1 MHLSNLQ
8 LVMMAE
14 ISQEPSTGYDL
25 SKSLL
30 DKGWK
35 ASHQQ
40 IYRDLAKL
48 HKHGIVSLNEIPQ
61 SGKPDKKLYLINDAG
76 KNMLTHALDVEPSV
90 SRVQDE
96 ALVHLFLANRYYFE
110 QLEGLLSDALENML
124 EECRSKVQQEDVL
137 SSLVLNR
144 ECERLNAEYQWVTN
158 VLNSM
163 TTKPW
168 KQVQAA

>member
-1 MHLSNLQ
+1 MYLSNLQ

-48 HKHGIVSLNEIPQ
+48 NEQSLVSLSEVPQ
-61 SGKPDKKLYLINDAG
+61 SGKPDKKLYLLNDAG
-76 KNMLTHALDVEPSV
+76 KSMLAKALDIEPSV
-90 SRVQDE
+90 PRIQDE
-96 ALVHLFLANRYYFE
+96 ALVHLFLANGYYFE
-110 QLEGLLSDALENML
+110 QLELQLRNAIACAEEQQHGNDTLLKLVITREIERLTADHRWVIRVL
-124 EECRSKVQQEDVL
+124 EEIAPGVF
-137 SSLVLNR
+137 N
-144 ECERLNAEYQWVTN
+144 
-158 VLNSM
+158 
-163 TTKPW
+163 P
-168 KQVQAA
+168 QAA

>member
-1 MHLSNLQ
+1 MYLSNLQ

-14 ISQEPSTGYDL
+14 ISQEASTGYDL

-48 HKHGIVSLNEIPQ
+48 YKQGVVSLEEIPQ
-61 SGKPDKKLYLINDAG
+61 SGKPDKKLYLLNETE
-76 KNMLTHALDVEPSV
+76 KSLLTNALDIEPSV
-90 SRVQDE
+90 QRPQDE

-110 QLEGLLSDALENML
+110 QLDSLLLQQLENAVKENEAKL
-124 EECRSKVQQEDVL
+124 QQGDVL
-137 SSLVLNR
+137 SSLITNR
-144 ECERLNAEYQWVTN
+144 ECERLMAEHHWVTN
-158 VLNSM
+158 VLNTM
-163 TTKPW
+163 TLEVQT
-168 KQVQAA
+168 QAA